1 MSMEMNIRDQA
12 YVTVTKKGE
21 RWLRNGHPWVY
32 ESDIDSIIGEYSNG
46 DIVTVLSPKGKYIGS
61 GLMSDYSKIRVRL
74 ISREHNLVYDE
85 GFWKRRIEHAWNYR
99 KTVMKDQL
107 SCCRIIFGESD
118 FFPGLTVDRFNDILV
133 TQTLTYGMEELKKT
147 IFPLLLEVLR
157 EDGQDIKGIYE
168 RNDVAIRDLEELR
181 QYKGWFCREEGLGT
195 ETVIEENGIKYYVDV
210 ENGQKTGYFLD
221 QKRNRERVGKIA
233 EGKRVLDCF
242 THTGSFA
249 LNCAKGKAAKVTAV
263 DISETAINQAR
274 KNAELNG
281 LNINFVVDD
290 VFEYLDKV
298 NRKEYDLIILDPP
311 AFTKSRQTVN
321 NAYNGYLEIN
331 TKAMKLLPK
340 GGYLATCSCSHF
352 MPHEL
357 FEKMLSEA
365 SVKTGI
371 QMRMVSVSQ
380 QAEDHPIMVNVPETD
395 YLKFYILQIL

>member
-168 RNDVAIRDLEELR
+168 RNDVAIRDLEELPAG
-181 QYKGWFCREEGLGT
+181 KKGLG
-195 ETVIEENGIKYYVDV
+195 
-210 ENGQKTGYFLD
+210 QKQSLR
-221 QKRNRERVGKIA
+221 K
-233 EGKRVLDCF
+233 
-242 THTGSFA
+242 
-249 LNCAKGKAAKVTAV
+249 TA
-263 DISETAINQAR
+263 
-274 KNAELNG
+274 
-281 LNINFVVDD
+281 
-290 VFEYLDKV
+290 
-298 NRKEYDLIILDPP
+298 
-311 AFTKSRQTVN
+311 
-321 NAYNGYLEIN
+321 
-331 TKAMKLLPK
+331 
-340 GGYLATCSCSHF
+340 
-352 MPHEL
+352 
-357 FEKMLSEA
+357 
-365 SVKTGI
+365 
-371 QMRMVSVSQ
+371 
-380 QAEDHPIMVNVPETD
+380 
-395 YLKFYILQIL
+395 